1 MQVLTRRVAVARAF
15 VLAAALGGVMLPAEA
30 APATGRF
37 NVSVT
42 LNAPVR
48 TAFCRTSEGD
58 AFGAVVTVVCSTGEV
73 VDIHSNEQGGSA
85 SPRHG
90 GANRYVLQRPGELPY
105 AIDSFTDLGTIAT
118 WRVVRSSDRVYLEM
132 LVGW

>member
-1 MQVLTRRVAVARAF
+1 MARVL
-15 VLAAALGGVMLPAEA
+15 VLAAALGGVVPPLQA
-30 APATGRF
+30 ANATGRF

-42 LNAPVR
+42 LKAPVR
-48 TAFCRTSEGD
+48 TAFCRTSDGD

-73 VDIHSNEQGGSA
+73 VDIQSGSQA
-85 SPRHG
+85 GSTSPAHG
-90 GANRYVLQRPGELPY
+90 GANRYILQRPGEMPY
-105 AIDSFTDLGTIAT
+105 PIDSFTELGTVAT